1 MGQASLL
8 FSLLHLEAWAPPPPL
23 PPLLDQPLEMSQRK
37 AQGCRLRG
45 AAAPRGAD
53 GAEGPL

>member
-8 FSLLHLEAWAPPPPL
+8 FSLLHLEAWAPTPL
-23 PPLLDQPLEMSQRK
+23 LLDQPLEMSQRK

-45 AAAPRGAD
+45 AATPRGAD

>member
-8 FSLLHLEAWAPPPPL
+8 FSLLHLEAWAPA
-23 PPLLDQPLEMSQRK
+23 PLLDQPLEMSQRK